1 MAEIYP
7 YITPYAYC
15 LNNPV
20 RLVDPEGRAVYGLEH
35 ADGTISYAVVENS
48 VDLYG
53 NVINPQTYQ
62 NEQGVYRLIDDS
74 YDTQTESGEWK
85 RVPRETSYD
94 QMGGY
99 FLYGGQGSEMSDT
112 KAKHVYNS
120 IDVSDFPGATFS
132 GKTSYSRGFWGK
144 LMSIFI
150 IARDVNDAANLG
162 HQAGEKVRGEMDKNE
177 PEVYIKSDTIY
188 DNRKIGN
195 DDANPWQP
203 SPIYEVD
210 TVIITE
216 YRDIY
221 GNTKIEKRT
230 KKQK

>member
-1 MAEIYP
+1 MYQK
-7 YITPYAYC
+7 
-15 LNNPV
+15 
-20 RLVDPEGRAVYGLEH
+20 H
-35 ADGTISYAVVENS
+35 
-48 VDLYG
+48 LYG

-99 FLYGGQGSEMSDT
+99 FLYGGQGSDMSQS

-120 IDVSDFPGATFS
+120 IDVSDFPGVTFS

-162 HQAGEKVRGEMDKNE
+162 HQAGEKVRGEMEKNE

-195 DDANPWQP
+195 NDTDSWQP

>member
-1 MAEIYP
+1 M
-7 YITPYAYC
+7 
-15 LNNPV
+15 
-20 RLVDPEGRAVYGLEH
+20 DPEGRAVYGLEH
-35 ADGTISYAVVENS
+35 ADGTISYAVVENR

-62 NEQGVYRLIDDS
+62 NEQGVYQLIDDS

-132 GKTSYSRGFWGK
+132 GKTSYSRGFWGR

-150 IARDVNDAANLG
+150 IARDVNDAATLG
-162 HQAGEKVRGEMDKNE
+162 HQAGEKVRGEMEQNNK
-177 PEVYIKSDTIY
+177 PEVYIKSDTIIE
-188 DNRKIGN
+188 NVLVGN
-195 DDANPWQP
+195 NDADPWQP
-203 SPIYEVD
+203 SPIYDTAMTIIRKTIGANNELLKVD
-210 TVIITE
+210 TI
-216 YRDIY
+216 
-221 GNTKIEKRT
+221 K
-230 KKQK
+230 

>member
-1 MAEIYP
+1 MYQK
-7 YITPYAYC
+7 
-15 LNNPV
+15 
-20 RLVDPEGRAVYGLEH
+20 H
-35 ADGTISYAVVENS
+35 
-48 VDLYG
+48 LYG
-53 NVINPQTYQ
+53 NVVNPQTYQ

-120 IDVSDFPGATFS
+120 IDVSDFPGVTFS

-162 HQAGEKVRGEMDKNE
+162 HQAGEKVRGEMKDPPTIITE
-177 PEVYIKSDTIY
+177 RDTIY
-188 DNRKIGN
+188 DEHPVGKGS
-195 DDANPWQP
+195 DGFPL
-203 SPIYEVD
+203 YYLED
-210 TVIITE
+210 TIIITTTK
-216 YRDIY
+216 DDF
-221 GNTKIEKRT
+221 GNIIDSETQIKMHKR
-230 KKQK
+230 